1 MSKDLTLE
9 EALVVVETLKRRS
22 YENLIEAVEQ
32 EGQGS
37 NEDTGVKI
45 MFYVRMWASVCGYER
60 MCGSGNVWG
69 IHVYVEVNY
78 ENWIDI
84 KLF

>member
-45 MFYVRMWASVCGYER
+45 MFYVRM
-60 MCGSGNVWG
+60 
-69 IHVYVEVNY
+69 
-78 ENWIDI
+78 
-84 KLF
+84 